1 MDKDLN
7 SQNAKNWAMAGNLL
21 VNLTSMETGFFEVHP
36 VRNFSRCDSKPSG
49 ALNPTRIILKRNP
62 VAEQLGIISNGVK
75 RCRQEIWDYIEYRE
89 SLVKWPPMNEQI
101 RGGVT

>member
-7 SQNAKNWAMAGNLL
+7 CQNAKNWAMAGNLL
-21 VNLTSMETGFFEVHP
+21 VDMESMEKGFFEVHP

-49 ALNPTRIILKRNP
+49 ALNPTGIILKRNP

-75 RCRQEIWDYIEYRE
+75 RYRKEIWDYIEYRE
-89 SLVKWPPMNEQI
+89 GLVKWPLMNEQI
-101 RGGVT
+101 KGGAL